1 MDTSSGSD
9 SYDKVRG
16 HRPQGRE
23 THRRPPRE
31 RGRAS
36 GRAGDGRADI
46 SNKISTL
53 CTTLQDTNRNLTK
66 VDQMLGQ
73 YREHTDDQAE
83 AMALLRDNL
92 EESISQLQAQRLSR
106 TNDAHGSASAS
117 SMHSSD
123 LDVCP
128 GSDSRRLKPT
138 SPLKDYTSTPGRRRS
153 HSASVHFKNSSLSG
167 QNLHELHQ
175 SLRDLRCDQQR
186 LSVDLDRE
194 IVRRNRAE
202 IDTKIAIESLSDHMA
217 PVQRLDSSLER
228 HSVSGREDTMISKQ
242 RNSEKERSMMEHEL
256 ERVQRLLD
264 QSEDSR
270 ESLVQQV
277 DNMRGELLRT
287 RKEKTELQ
295 KAWLQPNQPIHGNY
309 QGREEGRLRVGSDM
323 EKEVAE
329 LRAQLHKV
337 SVNNEVEELK
347 KSLERKERERLQLSI
362 HLEGLSTE
370 LARREEQQVEMLEK
384 LKEIQSRGKTEK
396 TETEALLHESTRS
409 KEELRAKAQK
419 AVRQWRT
426 KCSRLQRDLEEARTN
441 VRLHTEK
448 AAQEA
453 KEKESPHSQ
462 LKALSQQA
470 EAARKELAENLQR
483 LALREE
489 ELHRKDVSLS
499 QSYQRQLALEQ
510 EIREVRESSVA
521 LQMEVRRHVDNLA
534 RLKEDNQRLVE
545 QADTQ
550 ALLSKKDQN
559 KHDELQDSLNHMTA
573 AHAQLSQ
580 RLTVA
585 EASKNEFQKV
595 TVKLQAKLATVQQEP
610 DSLRQQ
616 LRVEREIHQKEV
628 DNLKATIEES
638 RMKNKELHEMLVFCR
653 QQRDEIQS
661 HLNAVQEGAVSDKKL
676 CEALQVKLDRMKD
689 ECDKLSADLSLK
701 EDAHALLYKN
711 YQLLNLELDDIRS
724 DVRGHATV
732 TELIKLEQ
740 KVAQMET
747 EHGLLLS
754 TISEELDVTLQGLP
768 RNGDNKYQAT
778 KKATLEKDPS
788 FWLAEIKSK
797 IRSLREEM
805 REHDTKEHHLRRQH
819 KYTRDELKALKQSRS
834 TDRDALLQ
842 RLEEQE
848 KLLHSISKEKKELL
862 EVNRKK
868 DEEVRSLQGRVL
880 DLEMESQ
887 RQKELVDQRYI
898 KHKEIVWDLQHQL
911 DESKRKIHECR
922 EEKLDA
928 ASRSLRL
935 AVLGSSIDTPDAV
948 LNGTGRADTLAPHK
962 RLTTFDLDSSRMNMT
977 KSLTDPLQLNHI

>member
-53 CTTLQDTNRNLTK
+53 CSTLQDTNRNLTK

-106 TNDAHGSASAS
+106 SNEARGSASAS

-123 LDVCP
+123 LDGCP

-138 SPLKDYTSTPGRRRS
+138 SPLKDYTSTSGRRRS

-217 PVQRLDSSLER
+217 PVQRRASSLER
-228 HSVSGREDTMISKQ
+228 HAVSVSEREDTIMSKQ
-242 RNSEKERSMMEHEL
+242 QNSEKERFKMEHEL

-295 KAWLQPNQPIHGNY
+295 KAWLQPNQPIHCNY
-309 QGREEGRLRVGSDM
+309 QGREEERLRVGSDM

-337 SVNNEVEELK
+337 SVNNEVEKLK
-347 KSLERKERERLQLSI
+347 KSVERKERERLQLSI
-362 HLEGLSTE
+362 QLEGLSTE

-419 AVRQWRT
+419 AVHQWRT

-441 VRLHTEK
+441 LRLHTEK
-448 AAQEA
+448 AAQ
-453 KEKESPHSQ
+453 
-462 LKALSQQA
+462 ALSQQA

-499 QSYQRQLALEQ
+499 QSYQRQLAVEQ

-521 LQMEVRRHVDNLA
+521 LQMEVRRHLDSLA
-534 RLKEDNQRLVE
+534 RLREDNQRLVE

-550 ALLSKKDQN
+550 ALLSMKDQN

-585 EASKNEFQKV
+585 EASKNELQKV
-595 TVKLQAKLATVQQEP
+595 TVKLQAKLAMVQQEP
-610 DSLRQQ
+610 DTLRQQ
-616 LRVEREIHQKEV
+616 LQLEREIHQKEV
-628 DNLKATIEES
+628 VNLKATIEES

-661 HLNAVQEGAVSDKKL
+661 HLNAVQEVAVSDKKL

-689 ECDKLSADLSLK
+689 ECDKLSADLRLK
-701 EDAHALLYKN
+701 EDAHAVLYKN
-711 YQLLNLELDDIRS
+711 YQLLNLELEEIRS

-754 TISEELDVTLQGLP
+754 TISEELDVTLQGFP

-778 KKATLEKDPS
+778 KKATLEKDSS
-788 FWLAEIKSK
+788 FWHAEIKSK
-797 IRSLREEM
+797 IRWLREEM

-842 RLEEQE
+842 RLEEKE
-848 KLLHSISKEKKELL
+848 KMLHSISKEKKELL

-880 DLEMESQ
+880 DLKMESQ
-887 RQKELVDQRYI
+887 QQKELVDQRYI

-928 ASRSLRL
+928 ASRSLRR
-935 AVLGSSIDTPDAV
+935 AVLASSIDTPDAV

-962 RLTTFDLDSSRMNMT
+962 RLTTFDLDGSTMT